1 MPPSEDKQLE
11 CFFKSIHKAASSI
24 KTFVEKDS
32 FIRVYCHHDADG
44 IAAGAI
50 IGRSLNRLGA
60 NFRTRVVK
68 QISAPLIKE
77 IASEP
82 SSPCIFTDLGSGYL
96 DLLGEYLGGM
106 EVVVLDHHKPS
117 GEAFPELVQANPHPA
132 GFDGAR
138 DVSGSG
144 MAYYVARNLDPKNID
159 LSPIAVVG
167 ALGDFQD
174 KNEEQ
179 KLRGLNTP
187 IVEDGITAGVLKV
200 ETDLLFFG
208 RETRPIHKALS
219 RTTNPYI
226 PGLSGH
232 EDKCLG
238 FLVNLGFQLKDGNQW
253 RTLAGLSKDEKQLL
267 FSKLVEYMIDA
278 GSSSSSAL
286 RLVGQVYILVQE
298 ERSTFLRDGR
308 EFSSLLNACAR
319 TRKTGLA
326 LAICMGDRGS
336 SLSDAETALGEYRR
350 RLAEY
355 LEWVTGNQGDIEETE
370 SCYILRGKD
379 VIDERM
385 IGSVSSILVTSGI
398 LNPSKPLIS
407 LTLTD
412 EGTIKVSARASNSLL
427 EKGLNLGTVMQKAAG
442 SSKGRGGGHDV
453 AAGALLP
460 KECEDTFLRVV
471 RQLLNEVLNQ

>member
-1 MPPSEDKQLE
+1 MQSSKDKQLE
-11 CFFKSIHKAASSI
+11 RFFESIQEAASSI
-24 KTFVEKDS
+24 KAFVEKDS

-50 IGRSLNRLGA
+50 IGRSLIRLGA
-60 NFRTRVVK
+60 NFRTRVVR
-68 QISAPLIKE
+68 QIGTPLIKE

-96 DLLGEYLGGM
+96 DLLREYLGDL
-106 EVVVLDHHKPS
+106 EVVVLDHHEPS
-117 GEAFPELVQANPHPA
+117 GEPFPGLVQANPHPA

-144 MAYYVARNLDPKNID
+144 MAYFVARNLDPKNTD
-159 LSPIAVVG
+159 LSSIAVVG

-179 KLRGLNTP
+179 KLRGLNAP
-187 IVEDGITAGVLKV
+187 IVEDGIAAGVLKV
-200 ETDLLFFG
+200 EKDLLFFG

-219 RTTNPYI
+219 LTTNPFI

-238 FLVNLGFQLKDGNQW
+238 FLVNLGFQLKEGNRW
-253 RTLAGLSKDEKQLL
+253 RTLAGLSKDERQLL
-267 FSKLVEYMIDA
+267 FSKLVEYMIGA

-326 LAICMGDRGS
+326 LAICMGDRAS
-336 SLSDAETALGEYRR
+336 SLSDAETALSEYRK

-355 LEWVTGNQGDIEETE
+355 LEWATGNQGNIEETE

-385 IGSVSSILVTSGI
+385 IGSVSSILVISGM
-398 LNPSKPLIS
+398 LNSSKPLIS
-407 LTLTD
+407 LALTD
-412 EGTIKVSARASNSLL
+412 EGTLKVSARASNSLL
-427 EKGLNLGTVMQKAAG
+427 EKGLNLGTVMQKAAE
-442 SSKGRGGGHDV
+442 SVNGRGGGHDV

-460 KECEDTFLRVV
+460 KGCEDTFLRAA
-471 RQLLNEVLNQ
+471 RQLLNEVLS